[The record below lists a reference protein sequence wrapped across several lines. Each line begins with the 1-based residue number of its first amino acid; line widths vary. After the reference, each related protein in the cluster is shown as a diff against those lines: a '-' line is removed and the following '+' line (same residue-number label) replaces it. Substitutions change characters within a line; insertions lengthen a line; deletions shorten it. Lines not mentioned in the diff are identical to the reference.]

1 MTATNHALTGAA
13 IGLLVGNPLIAI
25 PLAIASHFIC
35 DIIPHFG
42 SQDSSVSWIGS
53 KPFKIYLVIDALI
66 CFALVVL
73 LYASHPLH
81 WQTAAVSAFAAASP
95 DFFWIPMFLEAR
107 KGRSQ
112 KLRPVAQPTVS
123 VTKFVP
129 FTELE
134 FTAETTVVGE
144 IKLADYKKI
153 KLPREAV
160 KVEAADVSDVL
171 DNLRGRA
178 ATRKEVK
185 REAKKGDEVTIDF
198 TGTDAK
204 TKEPVAGADGKD
216 YPLVLGSDTFIPGFE
231 DELVGAKPGALTTF
245 EITFPKDYGATELQD
260 RKVAFAVTVK
270 KISELVKPKLDDE
283 FAQSVGPFK
292 TLADLKS
299 DIKKQLQLERQQ
311 EADRKYDN
319 ELVEKIANGSDVAIP
334 ASLVEE
340 EIDRLEDEERR
351 NLVYRGQTWEE
362 HLAEEGVTPEE
373 HREKQRPAAELRVK
387 AGLVLSEISEKENV
401 GVTPEELEIRVQL
414 LKGQYTDAAM
424 QSELDKTEN
433 RRDIHSRMLTEKTL
447 DLLRSYA
454 K

>member
-1 MTATNHALTGAA
+1 MQVKRDQVNTTAVKLTVTADQSELQTIKQHVIKDLSRSVKVPGFREGKAPANMIEKQVDPNVLQSQFLDHAVNDLYVEA
-13 IGLLVGNPLIAI
+13 IR
-25 PLAIASHFIC
+25 
-35 DIIPHFG
+35 
-42 SQDSSVSWIGS
+42 
-53 KPFKIYLVIDALI
+53 
-66 CFALVVL
+66 
-73 LYASHPLH
+73 
-81 WQTAAVSAFAAASP
+81 
-95 DFFWIPMFLEAR
+95 E
-107 KGRSQ
+107 Q

-153 KLPREAV
+153 KLPRDAV
-160 KVEAADVSDVL
+160 KVEAKDVSDVL

-204 TKEPVAGADGKD
+204 TKEPIAGADGKD

-401 GVTPEELEIRVQL
+401 AVTPEELEIRVQL